1 MEDLDLIKVIA
12 ENMTPSSPI
21 KLSDKY
27 KGVLP
32 KEDSRSFNEHTET
45 MRTEWNNT
53 KWIITLSPI
62 ISPAS
67 ILLQ

>member
-21 KLSDKY
+21 KLSYKY
-27 KGVLP
+27 KCVFS